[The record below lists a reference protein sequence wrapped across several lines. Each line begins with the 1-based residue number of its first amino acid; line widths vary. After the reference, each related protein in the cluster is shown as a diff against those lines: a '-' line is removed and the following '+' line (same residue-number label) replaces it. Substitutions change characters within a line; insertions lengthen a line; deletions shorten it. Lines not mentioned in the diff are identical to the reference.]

1 MLKKVLIAIL
11 LLLLAIVLFV
21 LLLPLVCEVL
31 GLRIW
36 LIKATIQYDLPMWLQ
51 MWLWGW

>member
-11 LLLLAIVLFV
+11 LLLLAIALFV
-21 LLLPLVCEVL
+21 FLLPLVCEVL

-36 LIKATIQYDLPMWLQ
+36 LIKATVQHDLPMWLQ
-51 MWLWGW
+51 MRLWGW

>member
-1 MLKKVLIAIL
+1 MRKKLLIAIVL
-11 LLLLAIVLFV
+11 LVAVVLFV
-21 LLLPLVCEVL
+21 VLLPLVCDVL

-36 LIKATIQYDLPMWLQ
+36 LIKATIRYDLPMWLQ

>member
-1 MLKKVLIAIL
+1 MRKKALKAIL
-11 LLLLAIVLFV
+11 IMLVVLVLALLA
-21 LLLPLVCEVL
+21 LPYVCEVL

-36 LIKATIQYDLPMWLQ
+36 LIKATVQYDLPMWLQ

>member
-11 LLLLAIVLFV
+11 LLLAIALLVF
-21 LLLPLVCEVL
+21 LLPLVCEVL